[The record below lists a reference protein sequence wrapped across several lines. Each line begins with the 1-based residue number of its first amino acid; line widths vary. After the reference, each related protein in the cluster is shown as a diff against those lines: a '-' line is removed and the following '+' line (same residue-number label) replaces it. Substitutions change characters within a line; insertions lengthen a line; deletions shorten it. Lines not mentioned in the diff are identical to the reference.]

1 METLLPHYEYEV
13 GLLLRGLTEFARRY
27 PKIGARLG
35 IGNGHGDLHVNR
47 MIQTFALL
55 AAQIDSKLDDNY
67 PEFTE
72 PLLETLYPQYL
83 RTVPACA
90 IAQFDPT
97 AILNQLTAPFMV
109 GRGTSLDANASAC
122 RFRTVY
128 DVVLSPLR
136 VHSAR
141 YAPAML
147 VPAAVRLP
155 ADVAGIVSITLAS
168 ATPFETFDAA
178 IPSDLVRTHLSG
190 ERPLVAALTD
200 ALLQRACAAFVEV
213 DQSGRWSALSKV
225 PIETVGFGQ
234 GDGLLPAESANT
246 ADTLQS
252 LIEYFA
258 FPEKF
263 DFVDIDLGRI
273 RRAARAPDAR
283 LLTLHIAIRDTPTQA
298 TIAPALNSLNAAT
311 FKLFC
316 TPVVNLFKRDAI
328 PIQLTSTDTAYPVIP
343 VPLQTGIP
351 LDVYSINAVYLGDR
365 TQSDQDKTASM
376 VRQSARTTVLPSH
389 AFSHSRPADPAFTYW
404 TAFRDPHAA
413 TGASRSPLL
422 LSLVGL
428 AGNAAHPKHPQVDVD
443 VTATNGD
450 LPSRLPIG
458 APDSDLLHEGAA
470 LACPIRLLTRP
481 TLPSQLPRGHDALWR
496 VLAGMSLHPFDL
508 TQMGLKAFKDFLR
521 LHAPR
526 ANVIAQ
532 RSIDA
537 ITGLDYQ
544 PAIKWMSLASQFP
557 SFVRGVEII
566 VSLDEGALR
575 DVTLSLF
582 AQVLDR
588 LFAPYTPTNSYI
600 QLILRSAQSGTELL
614 RRPAQP
620 GIRPVL

>member
-13 GLLLRGLTEFARRY
+13 GLLLRGLTEFTRRY

-35 IGNGHGDLHVNR
+35 IRNGHGDLHVDR

-55 AAQIDSKLDDNY
+55 AARIDAKLEDSY

-72 PLLETLYPQYL
+72 ALLETLYPHYL

-97 AILNQLTAPFMV
+97 ALFNQLTTPLTVA
-109 GRGTSLDANASAC
+109 RGTSLDANAATC

-128 DVVLSPLR
+128 DVTLSPLR

-141 YAPAML
+141 YAPATL
-147 VPAAVRLP
+147 IPPAIQLP
-155 ADVAGIVSITLAS
+155 ADVTGIVSIAFAS
-168 ATPFETFDAA
+168 ATPSETFDAA

-190 ERPLVAALTD
+190 DRALVAALTD

-213 DQSGRWSALSKV
+213 DQSGRWSALSKI
-225 PIETVGFGQ
+225 PIEVVGFDESEQ
-234 GDGLLPAESANT
+234 LLPKEPVNT
-246 ADTLQS
+246 SIAFQY

-263 DFVDIDLGRI
+263 DFVDVDLGRM
-273 RRAARAPDAR
+273 RRAARAPEAR
-283 LLTLHIAIRDTPTQA
+283 LLTLHVAIRGLAEKSSAGQA
-298 TIAPALNSLNAAT
+298 ISGLDAT
-311 FKLFC
+311 TFQLFC
-316 TPVVNLFKRDAI
+316 TPVVNLFKRDAT
-328 PIQLTSTDTAYPVIP
+328 PIQLTSTDTAYPVTP
-343 VPLQTGIP
+343 VPLQTGVP
-351 LDVYSINAVYLGDR
+351 LDVYSIDAVHLGDR
-365 TQSDQDKTASM
+365 TQSDQDKVAM
-376 VRQSARTTVLPSH
+376 VRQTARTTVLPYH
-389 AFSHSRPADPAFTYW
+389 AFSHGRPADPAIAYW

-413 TGASRSPLL
+413 ADASRSPLL

-428 AGNAAHPKHPQVDVD
+428 EGNAAHPKRPQIDVD

-481 TLPSQLPRGHDALWR
+481 TLPSKLPRGHDSLWR

-508 TQMGLKAFKDFLR
+508 TQLGLKAFKDFLR

-526 ANVIAQ
+526 ASVIAQ

-566 VSLDEGALR
+566 VSVDEGALH
-575 DVTLSLF
+575 DVTLCLF
-582 AQVLDR
+582 ARVLDR
-588 LFAPYTPTNSYI
+588 FFAPYVPTNSYV
-600 QLILRSAQSGTELL
+600 QLVLRSALSGTELL

>member
-1 METLLPHYEYEV
+1 M
-13 GLLLRGLTEFARRY
+13 
-27 PKIGARLG
+27 
-35 IGNGHGDLHVNR
+35 NN
-47 MIQTFALL
+47 
-55 AAQIDSKLDDNY
+55 SY

-72 PLLETLYPQYL
+72 SLLEVLYPQYL

-97 AILNQLTAPFMV
+97 ALFNQLTTPFTLA
-109 GRGTSLDANASAC
+109 RGTSLDANAASC

-128 DVVLSPLR
+128 DVTLSPLR
-136 VHSAR
+136 IQSAR
-141 YAPAML
+141 HAPATV

-155 ADVAGIVSITLAS
+155 ADVTGIISIGFAS
-168 ATPFETFDAA
+168 ATPPETFDAS
-178 IPSDLVRTHLSG
+178 IPSDLVRTYLSG
-190 ERPLVAALTD
+190 DRPLVAALTD

-213 DQSGRWSALSKV
+213 DQSGRWNALSKV
-225 PIETVGFGQ
+225 PIEAVGFN
-234 GDGLLPAESANT
+234 DNDRLLPKEPTNT
-246 ADTLQS
+246 SVAFQY
-252 LIEYFA
+252 LIESFA

-263 DFVDIDLGRI
+263 DFVDIDLERM
-273 RRAARAPDAR
+273 RCAARAPEAR
-283 LLTLHIAIRDTPTQA
+283 LLTLHVAIRGIPEKSSANQA
-298 TIAPALNSLNAAT
+298 MNGLDAAA

-316 TPVVNLFKRDAI
+316 TPVVNLFKRDAT
-328 PIQLTSTDTAYPVIP
+328 PIQLTSTDTAYPVTP
-343 VPLQTGIP
+343 VALQTGVP

-365 TQSDQDKTASM
+365 TQSDQDKVAPM
-376 VRQSARTTVLPSH
+376 VRQTARTTVLPYH
-389 AFSHSRPADPAFTYW
+389 AFSHSRPADPAIAYW
-404 TAFRDPHAA
+404 TALRDPHAA
-413 TGASRSPLL
+413 VGASCSPLR

-428 AGNAAHPKHPQVDVD
+428 EGNAAHPKHPQLDVD

-470 LACPIRLLTRP
+470 LACPIRFLTRP
-481 TLPSQLPRGHDALWR
+481 TLPSKLPRGHDSLWR

-526 ANVIAQ
+526 TSVVAQ
-532 RSIDA
+532 RSVDA

-557 SFVRGVEII
+557 SYVRGVEII

-582 AQVLDR
+582 ARVLER
-588 LFAPYTPTNSYI
+588 LFAPYAPTNSYV
-600 QLILRSAQSGTELL
+600 QLVLRSTLSGTELL
-614 RRPAQP
+614 RCPAQP
-620 GIRPVL
+620 GTRPVL

>member
-13 GLLLRGLTEFARRY
+13 GLLLRGLTEFTRHY

-35 IGNGHGDLHVNR
+35 IRNGHGDLHVDR

-55 AAQIDSKLDDNY
+55 AARIDAKLEDSY

-72 PLLETLYPQYL
+72 ALLETLYPHYL

-97 AILNQLTAPFMV
+97 ALFNQLTTPLTVA
-109 GRGTSLDANASAC
+109 RGTSLDANAATC

-128 DVVLSPLR
+128 DVTLSPLR

-141 YAPAML
+141 YAPATL
-147 VPAAVRLP
+147 IPAAIQLP
-155 ADVAGIVSITLAS
+155 ADVTGIVSIAFAS
-168 ATPFETFDAA
+168 ATPSETFDAA

-190 ERPLVAALTD
+190 DRALVAALTD

-213 DQSGRWSALSKV
+213 DQSGRWSALSKI
-225 PIETVGFGQ
+225 PIEVVGFDESEQ
-234 GDGLLPAESANT
+234 LLPKEPVNT
-246 ADTLQS
+246 SIAFQY

-263 DFVDIDLGRI
+263 DFVDVDLGRM
-273 RRAARAPDAR
+273 RRAARAPNAR
-283 LLTLHIAIRDTPTQA
+283 LLTLHVAIRGLAEKSSAGQA
-298 TIAPALNSLNAAT
+298 INGLDAT
-311 FKLFC
+311 TFQLFC
-316 TPVVNLFKRDAI
+316 TPVVNLFKRDAT
-328 PIQLTSTDTAYPVIP
+328 PIQLTSTDTAYPVTP
-343 VPLQTGIP
+343 VPLQTGVP
-351 LDVYSINAVYLGDR
+351 LDVYSIDAVHLGDR
-365 TQSDQDKTASM
+365 TQSDQNKVAM
-376 VRQSARTTVLPSH
+376 VRQTARTTVLPYH
-389 AFSHSRPADPAFTYW
+389 AFSHGRPADPAIAYW
-404 TAFRDPHAA
+404 TAFQDPHAA
-413 TGASRSPLL
+413 ADASRSPLL

-428 AGNAAHPKHPQVDVD
+428 EGNAVHPKRPQVDVD

-481 TLPSQLPRGHDALWR
+481 TLPSKPPRGHDSLWR
-496 VLAGMSLHPFDL
+496 ILAGMSLHPFDL
-508 TQMGLKAFKDFLR
+508 TQLGLKAFKDFLR

-526 ANVIAQ
+526 ASVIAQ
-532 RSIDA
+532 RGIDA

-566 VSLDEGALR
+566 VSVDEGALR

-582 AQVLDR
+582 ARVLDR
-588 LFAPYTPTNSYI
+588 FFAPYVPTNSYV
-600 QLILRSAQSGTELL
+600 QLVLRSALSGTELL

>member
-13 GLLLRGLTEFARRY
+13 GLLLRGLTEFTQRY

-35 IGNGHGDLHVNR
+35 IGNGHGDLHVDR

-55 AAQIDSKLDDNY
+55 AARIDAKLEDSY
-67 PEFTE
+67 PEFAE
-72 PLLETLYPQYL
+72 ALLETLYPQYL

-90 IAQFDPT
+90 IAQFDPS
-97 AILNQLTAPFMV
+97 ALFNQLTTPLMV
-109 GRGTSLDANASAC
+109 TRGTSLDANAAAC

-141 YAPAML
+141 YAPATL
-147 VPAAVRLP
+147 IPAAVRLP
-155 ADVAGIVSITLAS
+155 TDVTGIVSIAFAS
-168 ATPFETFDAA
+168 ATPSETFDAA

-190 ERPLVAALTD
+190 DRLLVAALSD
-200 ALLQRACAAFVEV
+200 ALLHRACAAFVEV
-213 DQSGRWSALSKV
+213 DQSGRWKALSNV
-225 PIETVGFGQ
+225 PIEMVGFNENEQ
-234 GDGLLPAESANT
+234 LLPKELVNT
-246 ADTLQS
+246 SVAFQY
-252 LIEYFA
+252 LIESFA

-263 DFVDIDLGRI
+263 DFVDFDLGRM
-273 RRAARAPDAR
+273 RRAARAPEAR
-283 LLTLHIAIRDTPTQA
+283 LLTLHVAIRNTAQKSSASQA
-298 TIAPALNSLNAAT
+298 INSLDAT
-311 FKLFC
+311 AFQLFC
-316 TPVVNLFKRDAI
+316 TPVVNLFKRDVT
-328 PIQLTSTDTAYPVIP
+328 PIQLTSTDTAYPVTP
-343 VPLQTGIP
+343 APLQSGAP
-351 LDVYSINAVYLGDR
+351 LDVYSIDAVYLGDR
-365 TQSDQDKTASM
+365 TQSDLDNVTTT
-376 VRQSARTTVLPSH
+376 RQSARTTVLPYH
-389 AFSHSRPADPAFTYW
+389 AFSHSRPADPANVYW
-404 TAFRDPHAA
+404 TAFRDPHSTA
-413 TGASRSPLL
+413 GASRSPLL
-422 LSLVGL
+422 LSLVSL
-428 AGNAAHPKHPQVDVD
+428 PGNAAHSKHPQIEVD

-458 APDSDLLHEGAA
+458 APDSDLLHDGAA
-470 LACPIRLLTRP
+470 LACPIRLRTRP
-481 TLPSQLPRGHDALWR
+481 TLPSTLPRGHDSLWR

-508 TQMGLKAFKDFLR
+508 TQIGLKSFKDFLR

-544 PAIKWMSLASQFP
+544 PAIKWMSLANQFP

-588 LFAPYTPTNSYI
+588 FFAPYAPTNSYV
-600 QLILRSAQSGTELL
+600 QLVLRSTLSYTELL
-614 RRPAQP
+614 RCPAQP
-620 GIRPVL
+620 GTRPVL

>member
-13 GLLLRGLTEFARRY
+13 GLLLSGLTEFTQRY

-35 IGNGHGDLHVNR
+35 IGNGHGDLHVDR

-55 AAQIDSKLDDNY
+55 AARIDAKLEDSY

-72 PLLETLYPQYL
+72 TLLETLYPQYL

-90 IAQFDPT
+90 IAQFDPS
-97 AILNQLTAPFMV
+97 ALFNQLTTPLTV
-109 GRGTSLDANASAC
+109 TRGTSLDANAAAC

-128 DVVLSPLR
+128 DVILSPLR
-136 VHSAR
+136 IHSAR
-141 YAPAML
+141 YAPATL
-147 VPAAVRLP
+147 PPSTVRLP
-155 ADVAGIVSITLAS
+155 ADVTGIVSITFAS
-168 ATPFETFDAA
+168 ATPSETFDSA
-178 IPSDLVRTHLSG
+178 IPSDFVRTHLSG
-190 ERPLVAALTD
+190 DRPLIATLTD
-200 ALLQRACAAFVEV
+200 ALLQHACAAFVEA
-213 DQSGRWSALSKV
+213 DQSGRWNALSKV
-225 PIETVGFGQ
+225 PIKMVGFDENEQ
-234 GDGLLPAESANT
+234 LLPKELVNTSA
-246 ADTLQS
+246 ALQY
-252 LIEYFA
+252 LIESFA
-258 FPEKF
+258 FPGKF
-263 DFVDIDLGRI
+263 DFVDVDLGRM
-273 RRAARAPDAR
+273 RRAARAPEAR
-283 LLTLHIAIRDTPTQA
+283 LLTLHVAIHGLAEKSSADQA
-298 TIAPALNSLNAAT
+298 IYGLDAT
-311 FKLFC
+311 AFQLFC
-316 TPVVNLFKRDAI
+316 TPVVNLFKRDAT
-328 PIQLTSTDTAYPVIP
+328 PIQLTSADTAYPVTP
-343 VPLQTGIP
+343 VPLQTGVP
-351 LDVYSINAVYLGDR
+351 LDVYSIDAVYLGDR
-365 TQSDQDKTASM
+365 TQSDQDTVAVAHRTAC
-376 VRQSARTTVLPSH
+376 TTVLPYH
-389 AFSHSRPADPAFTYW
+389 AFSHSRPADTANVYW
-404 TAFRDPHAA
+404 TAFRDPHSAA
-413 TGASRSPLL
+413 GASRSPLL

-428 AGNAAHPKHPQVDVD
+428 AGNAAHSKHPQIEVD

-458 APDSDLLHEGAA
+458 APDSDLLHDGAA

-481 TLPSQLPRGHDALWR
+481 TLPSTLPRRHDSLWR

-588 LFAPYTPTNSYI
+588 LFAPYAPANSYV
-600 QLILRSAQSGTELL
+600 QLIFRSAQRGTELL